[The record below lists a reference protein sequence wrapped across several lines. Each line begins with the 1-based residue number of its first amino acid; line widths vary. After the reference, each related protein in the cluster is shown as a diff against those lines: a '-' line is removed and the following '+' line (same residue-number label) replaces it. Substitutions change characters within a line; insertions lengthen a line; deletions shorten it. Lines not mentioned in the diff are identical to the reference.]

1 MYVHFASCVQGNS
14 RKTHNIVFTVKVLIE
29 STRKKL
35 PQTTL
40 ARFPGFLNIRS
51 CHRRCSVKKDVLKN
65 FAIFTGKHLC
75 LIESPFN
82 KVARL
87 KTSQFIKKRLQH
99 LCLIVNIAKSLR
111 TTILK
116 NICERLL
123 LMRSGK
129 CLLQTF
135 NSFSVLVLKNSKILK
150 QKNSK
155 NLKPRFHAALCK
167 TLAYEKA

>member
-40 ARFPGFLNIRS
+40 ASFPGFLNIRS
-51 CHRRCSVKKDVLKN
+51 CHRRCSVKKGVLKN
-65 FAIFTGKHLC
+65 FAIFTGKQLC

-82 KVARL
+82 KVRL

-99 LCLIVNIAKSLR
+99 LCLLVNIAKSLR

-129 CLLQTF
+129 CLLQIF
-135 NSFSVLVLKNSKILK
+135 NSFSVLVLKNSKIVK

-155 NLKPRFHAALCK
+155 NLTPCFHAALCK